1 MLNPIQLP
9 PPHVLDLDLK
19 QSLPHEVHEDQ
30 LPHLLL
36 SKQLSP
42 EQVLVRL
49 FNPLHLESSHSLD
62 LVVWQVAPH
71 DVQELQVGLRGSH
84 VQRRVA
90 LAVGA
95 IGHLGP
101 QPQRLHRHLVE
112 DKPPAACPQ

>member
-1 MLNPIQLP
+1 MLNPRQFP

-36 SKQLSP
+36 SMQLSP

-62 LVVWQVAPH
+62 LVVWQLAPH
-71 DVQELQVGLRGSH
+71 DVQELQDAQTPL
-84 VQRRVA
+84 
-90 LAVGA
+90 
-95 IGHLGP
+95 
-101 QPQRLHRHLVE
+101 
-112 DKPPAACPQ
+112 